1 MQQFL
6 APGGHRGLFL
16 LVVVTCVLGEMLWL
30 RLRGGT
36 GYDWRETA
44 ASTTIMLGQRLSRA
58 LSRLALAPVLLWVY
72 RHRLFDFA
80 LDGWATLGCLFLGTE
95 FLYYWF
101 HRCSHRVRWM
111 WASHSVHHSST
122 RLNFSA
128 AYRLGW
134 TGALSGDW
142 LFFLPLVW
150 IGFSPTAV
158 FGIFGL
164 NLLFQFFLHTE
175 TVRRLGPL
183 EWIFNTPSHH
193 RVHHA
198 SNPQLLDRN
207 FGGVLIV
214 FDRLFGTYAEEPHA
228 EPLRYGLAGV
238 PASNNPL
245 RIALGEWG
253 RLLGRVV
260 HARNPQQAWQA
271 MFGRP

>member
-1 MQQFL
+1 MHQFL
-6 APGGHRGLFL
+6 APGGHRGLSL
-16 LVVVTCVLGEMLWL
+16 SVVAVFVLGELLWQ
-30 RLRGGT
+30 RLRGGI

-44 ASTTIMLGQRLSRA
+44 ASTTIMLGQRLTRA
-58 LSRLALAPVLLWVY
+58 LSRLALAPLFLWIY
-72 RHRLFDFA
+72 QHRLFD
-80 LDGWATLGCLFLGTE
+80 LRLNGWISAACLFLGME

-101 HRCSHRVRWM
+101 HRASHGVRWM

-142 LFFLPLVW
+142 LFFLPMIWL
-150 IGFSPTAV
+150 GFTPAVV
-158 FGIFGL
+158 FGVLGL

-175 TVRRLGPL
+175 MVGRLGPL

-198 SNPQLLDRN
+198 SNPGLLDRN

-214 FDRLFGTYAEEPHA
+214 FDRLFGTYAEEPRT

-238 PASNNPL
+238 APTNNPL
-245 RIALGEWG
+245 RIALGEWA
-253 RLLGRVV
+253 RLLGRLMR
-260 HARNPQQAWQA
+260 AQGPRQAWQA
-271 MFGRP
+271 VFGRP